1 MFSDVIETEHTNRVS
16 LSDTQLLDEG
26 SLNEVDFCQNG
37 LTLWLKDNKDNP
49 LTVKK
54 KRFKIKL
61 SKNIMTDSC

>member
-54 KRFKIKL
+54 KDLK
-61 SKNIMTDSC
+61 SN